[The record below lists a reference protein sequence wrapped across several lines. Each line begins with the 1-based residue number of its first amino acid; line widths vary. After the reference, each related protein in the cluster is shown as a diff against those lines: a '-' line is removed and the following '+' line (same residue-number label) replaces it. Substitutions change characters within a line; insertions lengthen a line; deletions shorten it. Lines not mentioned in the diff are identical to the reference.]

1 MKIIDKIK
9 EYLAKGITIKPKVAI
24 ITAVVS
30 AVSMCVSYAGGG
42 IYKLDNLVMQ
52 EAQSQIEEL
61 KQSDNE
67 ITSEIKELSDKK
79 ENLNNTLNKNKVLEL
94 IEIAGD
100 SRKYLVRN
108 FMSGISKG
116 IGIGI
121 GFSIITALIIYVMQK
136 IIRLNIPVL
145 SQYISD
151 IVEIVERTK

>member
-1 MKIIDKIK
+1 MMQ
-9 EYLAKGITIKPKVAI
+9 LAINSKN
-24 ITAVVS
+24 
-30 AVSMCVSYAGGG
+30 Y
-42 IYKLDNLVMQ
+42 YKKKL
-52 EAQSQIEEL
+52 EEKL
-61 KQSDNE
+61 LIQLN
-67 ITSEIKELSDKK
+67 
-79 ENLNNTLNKNKVLEL
+79 NLNNTLNKNKVLEL

-100 SRKYLVRN
+100 SRKNLVRN

>member
-1 MKIIDKIK
+1 MKKIRLK
-9 EYLAKGITIKPKVAI
+9 ENKKIEKFKCDNSKMMQLATNSKNYHKK
-24 ITAVVS
+24 
-30 AVSMCVSYAGGG
+30 
-42 IYKLDNLVMQ
+42 KL
-52 EAQSQIEEL
+52 EEKL
-61 KQSDNE
+61 LIQLN
-67 ITSEIKELSDKK
+67 
-79 ENLNNTLNKNKVLEL
+79 NLNNTLNKNKVLEL

-121 GFSIITALIIYVMQK
+121 GFSIITALIVYVMQK